1 MNMTGFGQ
9 ARCTRTAECDVGK
22 DRWLDALRGWERYLT
37 LAAVDEAIRL
47 LESDQFEKLT
57 DQHVHCIAEY
67 GAITID
73 DESFFNK
80 AFSTGK
86 EVAACLAC
94 ARMSDRAWCSKI
106 WPACGRPYWGGHCHS
121 QCPGVDALRR
131 APQRGVTR
139 RGTGRHRPAGGGARL
154 KGTRS
159 SRPRVGRHARRSR
172 SCTDLEGG
180 AGRVHAPLRRAA
192 EPHRHLTAHDGHA
205 LCAVGVEVKLADVD
219 DSDRVRSAVAV
230 EADALNLA
238 VEIAVVLEHGSSVP
252 KLAAAANRSTAGPCG
267 LPHGTAAVRVAG
279 VHHSTS

>member
-94 ARMSDRAWCSKI
+94 ARDV
-106 WPACGRPYWGGHCHS
+106 G
-121 QCPGVDALRR
+121 
-131 APQRGVTR
+131 
-139 RGTGRHRPAGGGARL
+139 
-154 KGTRS
+154 S
-159 SRPRVGRHARRSR
+159 S
-172 SCTDLEGG
+172 
-180 AGRVHAPLRRAA
+180 
-192 EPHRHLTAHDGHA
+192 
-205 LCAVGVEVKLADVD
+205 
-219 DSDRVRSAVAV
+219 
-230 EADALNLA
+230 
-238 VEIAVVLEHGSSVP
+238 VVLED
-252 KLAAAANRSTAGPCG
+252 LASLRATLLGRSLPPQLPRASTLSAALNG
-267 LPHGTAAVRVAG
+267 AA
-279 VHHSTS
+279 